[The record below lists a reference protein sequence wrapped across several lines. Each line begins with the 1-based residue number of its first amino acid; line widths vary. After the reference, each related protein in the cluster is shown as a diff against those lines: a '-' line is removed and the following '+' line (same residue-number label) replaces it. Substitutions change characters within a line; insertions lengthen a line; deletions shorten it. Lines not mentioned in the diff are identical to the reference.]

1 MIFPWI
7 LLIVLNGDP
16 LPWAG
21 FQTKAACE
29 QVKNALVLPKGATMS
44 CEKATRT

>member
-7 LLIVLNGDP
+7 LVIILNGDV

-21 FQTKAACE
+21 FQTKEACE
-29 QVKNALVLPKGATMS
+29 QVKTALVIPKGATMS
-44 CEKATRT
+44 CKEEKRA